1 MLTVGGGVQE
11 TPGLKGNAHDCANA
25 LCNYLHQE
33 QQQYA
38 EQELGIHIPR
48 DNLLDGRVD
57 VVLYFLPINA
67 RISEDDL
74 DTIVM
79 NAMSEYAPVIPI
91 MARVRPPSAP
101 AAPAHAT
108 RLCISSCSLAVLAMR
123 GQGAPRA
130 MPCVLR
136 VAC

>member
-1 MLTVGGGVQE
+1 VQE

-79 NAMSEYAPVIPI
+79 NAMSEYAPVIPV
-91 MARVRPPSAP
+91 MARVR
-101 AAPAHAT
+101 
-108 RLCISSCSLAVLAMR
+108 RRFSSCMGRSLSCSFQQRLTETTSACSR
-123 GQGAPRA
+123 S
-130 MPCVLR
+130 LR
-136 VAC
+136 D

>member
-1 MLTVGGGVQE
+1 MQE

-48 DNLLDGRVD
+48 DDLLDGRVD

-74 DTIVM
+74 DTVVM
-79 NAMSEYAPVIPI
+79 NAMSEYAPVIPV
-91 MARVRPPSAP
+91 MARVRLS
-101 AAPAHAT
+101 
-108 RLCISSCSLAVLAMR
+108 SSCHSSICCDSLVI
-123 GQGAPRA
+123 GPQGLGSRSDRTSI
-130 MPCVLR
+130 L
-136 VAC
+136 

>member
-1 MLTVGGGVQE
+1 MQE

-79 NAMSEYAPVIPI
+79 NAMSEYAPVIPV
-91 MARVRPPSAP
+91 MARVRCCFSLCTGRPLRCSFQQQLNRDQLCMHCVAS
-101 AAPAHAT
+101 
-108 RLCISSCSLAVLAMR
+108 RLIVFNNS
-123 GQGAPRA
+123 
-130 MPCVLR
+130 
-136 VAC
+136 

>member
-1 MLTVGGGVQE
+1 M
-11 TPGLKGNAHDCANA
+11 KGNPHDCANA

-38 EQELGIHIPR
+38 EQELGIHITR

-57 VVLYFLPINA
+57 CVLYFLPINA

-79 NAMSEYAPVIPI
+79 NAMSEYAPVIPV
-91 MARVRPPSAP
+91 MARVR
-101 AAPAHAT
+101 
-108 RLCISSCSLAVLAMR
+108 ISNVQNTSVLML
-123 GQGAPRA
+123 PR
-130 MPCVLR
+130 V
-136 VAC
+136 V